1 MLRRTIAALAIA
13 LIAHQAIAQ
22 NGEAKSQL
30 INVFGKNVTEKKAQ
44 PNENQTEVKKEAK
57 VAPVTTIAQTPK
69 PTAVQPSASATDSI
83 SIPRKSAQTASP
95 VLLFPDNENAILVA
109 DLNYS
114 EAIRRLNDEIAAL
127 KRKKLSTSDAESL
140 LHYAKNGQ
148 AYLKGTDHV
157 LIIDSVVVDK
167 QTVLN
172 HYNQNPELGQFYYL
186 VDKNFTV
193 CYQTER
199 GNKVYTSLPDSDGV
213 LRLTVFNNDKEGLSY
228 PATLTG
234 MDTYGD
240 ENYPFMMPD
249 GLTLYFSA
257 RSSEGLGNYDL
268 YVTRLDD
275 GNHFFKAENLGF
287 PYNSYA
293 NDYLMVIDESY
304 NVGMFASDRY
314 QPADKVCLYYFV
326 PNKSRQPYDYETDD
340 HELIRHASS
349 LRSISTTQGN
359 DQALKAGQRQLSLMR
374 QSARQAQVRHDFEF
388 VVNDNTVLYT
398 LDDFKNANARKLAE
412 QWLQKK
418 KNLSALEQQ
427 LDDLRNEYHASNAQ
441 KREEMKAK
449 IEGLEDRTSQL
460 RTEVH
465 EAEKGIR
472 SLIIEH

>member
-1 MLRRTIAALAIA
+1 MLRRTIAALAIT
-13 LIAHQAIAQ
+13 LIAGQAIAQ
-22 NGEAKSQL
+22 NGEEKSQL

-44 PNENQTEVKKEAK
+44 PNEKQTEVKKEGK
-57 VAPVTTIAQTPK
+57 VAPVTTVAPTPK
-69 PTAVQPSASATDSI
+69 PVTAQPSVSATDSTA
-83 SIPRKSAQTASP
+83 IPRKTDQSASP

-109 DLNYS
+109 NLRYS
-114 EAIRRLNDEIAAL
+114 EAIRRLNDEIATL
-127 KRKKLSTSDAESL
+127 KRKKLSTSDAEFL

-157 LIIDSVVVDK
+157 LIIDSLVVDK
-167 QTVLN
+167 KNLLN
-172 HYNQNPELGQFYYL
+172 HYNQNPELGSFYFL
-186 VDKNFTV
+186 VDKDFTV

-199 GNKVYTSLPDSDGV
+199 GNKVYTAVPDSDGV
-213 LRLTVFNNDKEGLSY
+213 LRLTVYNNDKEGLSY

-234 MDTYGD
+234 MDTEGD
-240 ENYPFMMPD
+240 QNYPFMMPD

-257 RSSEGLGNYDL
+257 RSDEGLGNYDL

-293 NDYLMVIDESY
+293 NDYLLVIDESF
-304 NVGMFASDRY
+304 NIGMFASDRY

-340 HELIRHASS
+340 HELICQASS
-349 LRSISTTQGN
+349 LRSIATTQGN
-359 DQALKAGQRQLSLMR
+359 DQALKAGQRQLSKMR
-374 QSARQAQVRHDFEF
+374 QSARQGQKRHDFEF

-418 KNLSALEQQ
+418 KNLASLEQQ

-441 KREEMKAK
+441 KRNELKAK
-449 IEGLEDRTSQL
+449 IEGLESRIPQL

-465 EAEKGIR
+465 EAEKEVRKTID
-472 SLIIEH
+472 H